1 MSPNVLRNL
10 ERQLRNVELTT
21 NKLVRDQ
28 QQQQVDTLNIAVN
41 QRSKSITNLQD
52 EITARVISTARSV
65 SPFDRNANE
74 SPQNRQNNRTGYGK
88 QSVPFVSTQDIHQN
102 LRYTTTGGM
111 DCSRITNPSPSR
123 LTMNQFGGSQA
134 SKKNTRFRYN
144 GASADFT

>member
-1 MSPNVLRNL
+1 MAPNVLRNL

-74 SPQNRQNNRTGYGK
+74 
-88 QSVPFVSTQDIHQN
+88 
-102 LRYTTTGGM
+102 
-111 DCSRITNPSPSR
+111 
-123 LTMNQFGGSQA
+123 
-134 SKKNTRFRYN
+134 
-144 GASADFT
+144 